1 MDNKTKTLI
10 YKKALERKL
19 EKVKNRLAIIDK
31 YVADEKSKT
40 MTLAEWLKYN
50 KLDINKLFS
59 PIGYNPIQD
68 KAISHDSEN
77 KFIRCAR
84 NINYD
89 RRRGY
94 PVIILEETSG
104 IDGMVFNENTQ
115 KYYPIPDGYRYEQ
128 ELANQKPILY
138 DIEGININD
147 IGNLDIS
154 SSTNKYK
161 AYWLKEA
168 LGSEYDNIEGE
179 YSRFDDCPVKAEN
192 RERRIAERMQRVR
205 LQGNPF

>member
-1 MDNKTKTLI
+1 MENNTKILI

-19 EKVKNRLAIIDK
+19 EKVKNRLSIIDR

-40 MTLAEWLKYN
+40 MNLSEWLKSN
-50 KLDINKLFS
+50 NLDIRKFFS
-59 PIGYNPIQD
+59 PVGYNAIQD
-68 KAISHDSEN
+68 KAISHDAEN
-77 KFIRCAR
+77 KFIKSAR

-89 RRRGY
+89 KRKGH
-94 PVIILEETSG
+94 PVICIEETSG

-138 DIEGININD
+138 DVEGININD

-154 SSTNKYK
+154 SSNNKFK
-161 AYWLKEA
+161 VYWLKEA

-179 YSRFDDCPVKAEN
+179 YSRFDNCPNKQEE

-205 LQGNPF
+205 LNGNPF

>member
-1 MDNKTKTLI
+1 MDSKTKTLI

-19 EKVKNRLAIIDK
+19 EKVKNRLSIIDR

-40 MTLAEWLKYN
+40 MSLAQWMKSKNLNIREF
-50 KLDINKLFS
+50 FS
-59 PIGYNPIQD
+59 PIGYNAIQD
-68 KAISHDSEN
+68 KAISHDAEN
-77 KFIRCAR
+77 KFIKSAR

-89 RRRGY
+89 KIKGH
-94 PVIILEETSG
+94 PIILIEETSG

-115 KYYPIPDGYRYEQ
+115 KYYPLPDGYRYEQ

-179 YSRFDDCPVKAEN
+179 YSRFDGCPIKAEN

>member
-1 MDNKTKTLI
+1 MNNNTKILI

-19 EKVKNRLAIIDK
+19 EKVKNRLSIIDR

-40 MTLAEWLKYN
+40 MTLAEWLKFN
-50 KLDINKLFS
+50 KLDIRELFS
-59 PIGYNPIQD
+59 PIGYNSIQD

-89 RRRGY
+89 KRKGY
-94 PVIILEETSG
+94 PVFIVEEMSG

-115 KYYPIPDGYRYEQ
+115 KYYPLPDGYRYEQ
-128 ELANQKPILY
+128 ELANQKPILN

-179 YSRFDDCPVKAEN
+179 YSRFDDCSNKRKE

-205 LQGNPF
+205 LNGNPF

>member
-1 MDNKTKTLI
+1 MDSKTKTLI

-19 EKVKNRLAIIDK
+19 EKVKNRLSIIDR

-40 MTLAEWLKYN
+40 MSLAQWMKSN
-50 KLDINKLFS
+50 NLDIREFFS
-59 PIGYNPIQD
+59 PIGYNAIQD
-68 KAISHDSEN
+68 KAISHDAEN
-77 KFIRCAR
+77 KFIKCAR

-89 RRRGY
+89 KRKGH
-94 PVIILEETSG
+94 PIILIEETSG

-115 KYYPIPDGYRYEQ
+115 KYYPLPDGYRYEQ

-179 YSRFDDCPVKAEN
+179 YSRFDNSPLKQEK

-205 LQGNPF
+205 LCGNPF

>member
-1 MDNKTKTLI
+1 MENNTKILI

-19 EKVKNRLAIIDK
+19 DKVKNRLAIIDR

-40 MTLAEWLKYN
+40 MNLSEWLKSKN
-50 KLDINKLFS
+50 LDIRQFFS

-68 KAISHDSEN
+68 KAISHDAEN
-77 KFIRCAR
+77 KFIKSAR

-89 RRRGY
+89 KSKGY
-94 PVIILEETSG
+94 PVFVIEETSG
-104 IDGMVFNENTQ
+104 IDGYVFNENTQ
-115 KYYPIPDGYRYEQ
+115 KYYLLPDGYRYEQ
-128 ELANQKPILY
+128 ELANQKPILN
-138 DIEGININD
+138 DIEGINLND

-161 AYWLKEA
+161 VYWLKET

-179 YSRFDDCPVKAEN
+179 YSQFDDCPLMKKE

-205 LQGNPF
+205 LCGNPF

>member
-19 EKVKNRLAIIDK
+19 DKIKNRISIIDK
-31 YVADEKSKT
+31 YVADDKSKN
-40 MTLAEWLKYN
+40 MSLGQWMKSN
-50 KLDINKLFS
+50 NLDIRKFFS
-59 PIGYNPIQD
+59 PIGYNAIQD
-68 KAISHDSEN
+68 KAISHDAEN
-77 KFIRCAR
+77 KFIKSAR
-84 NINYD
+84 NINFNKLK
-89 RRRGY
+89 GY
-94 PVIILEETSG
+94 PVFIIEEMSG
-104 IDGMVFNENTQ
+104 IDGYVFNENTQ

-179 YSRFDDCPVKAEN
+179 YSRFDNCPLKAQE

-205 LQGNPF
+205 LSGNPF

>member
-19 EKVKNRLAIIDK
+19 EKVKNRLSIIDR

-50 KLDINKLFS
+50 KLDIKKLFS
-59 PIGYNPIQD
+59 PIGYNAIQD

-89 RRRGY
+89 KRKGH
-94 PVIILEETSG
+94 PIIILEETSG

-115 KYYPIPDGYRYEQ
+115 KYYPLPDGYRYEQ

-138 DIEGININD
+138 DVEGININD

-179 YSRFDDCPVKAEN
+179 YSRFDDCPTKAEN

>member
-1 MDNKTKTLI
+1 MDSKTKTLI

-19 EKVKNRLAIIDK
+19 EKVKNRLSIIDR

-40 MTLAEWLKYN
+40 MSLAQWMKSN
-50 KLDINKLFS
+50 NLDIREFFS
-59 PIGYNPIQD
+59 PIGYNAIQD
-68 KAISHDSEN
+68 KAISHDAEN
-77 KFIRCAR
+77 KFIKCAR

-89 RRRGY
+89 KRKGH
-94 PVIILEETSG
+94 PVILIEETSG

-115 KYYPIPDGYRYEQ
+115 KYYPLPDGYRYEQ

-138 DIEGININD
+138 DIEGININE
-147 IGNLDIS
+147 IGDLDIS
-154 SSTNKYK
+154 SSSNKYK

-179 YSRFDDCPVKAEN
+179 YSRFDNSPLKQEK
-192 RERRIAERMQRVR
+192 REQRIAERMQRVR
-205 LQGNPF
+205 LCGNPF

>member
-1 MDNKTKTLI
+1 MDSKTKTLI

-19 EKVKNRLAIIDK
+19 EKVKNRLSIIDR

-40 MTLAEWLKYN
+40 MSLAQWMKSN
-50 KLDINKLFS
+50 NLDIREFFS
-59 PIGYNPIQD
+59 PIGYNAIQD
-68 KAISHDSEN
+68 KAISHDAEN
-77 KFIRCAR
+77 KFIKCAR

-89 RRRGY
+89 KRKGH
-94 PVIILEETSG
+94 PVILIEETSG

-115 KYYPIPDGYRYEQ
+115 KYYPLPDGYRYEQ
-128 ELANQKPILY
+128 ELANQKPIIY
-138 DIEGININD
+138 DIEGININE
-147 IGNLDIS
+147 IGDLDIS
-154 SSTNKYK
+154 SSSNKYK

-179 YSRFDDCPVKAEN
+179 YSRFDNSPLKQEK

-205 LQGNPF
+205 LCGNPF

>member
-1 MDNKTKTLI
+1 MDSKTKTLI

-19 EKVKNRLAIIDK
+19 EKVKNRLAIIDR

-40 MTLAEWLKYN
+40 MNLAQWLKSN
-50 KLDINKLFS
+50 KLDIREFFS

-68 KAISHDSEN
+68 KAISHDAEN
-77 KFIRCAR
+77 KFIKCAR

-89 RRRGY
+89 KRKGH
-94 PVIILEETSG
+94 PIISIEETSG

-138 DIEGININD
+138 DIQGININD

-179 YSRFDDCPVKAEN
+179 YSRFDNSPLKVEN

-205 LQGNPF
+205 LSGNPF

>member
-1 MDNKTKTLI
+1 MENNTKILI

-19 EKVKNRLAIIDK
+19 DKVKNRLAIIDR

-40 MTLAEWLKYN
+40 MNLSEWLKTKN
-50 KLDINKLFS
+50 LDIRQFFS

-77 KFIRCAR
+77 KFIKSAK

-89 RRRGY
+89 KTKGY
-94 PVIILEETSG
+94 PVFVIEEMSG
-104 IDGMVFNENTQ
+104 IDGYVFNENTQ
-115 KYYPIPDGYRYEQ
+115 KYYPVPDGYRYEQ

-138 DIEGININD
+138 DVEGININD

-161 AYWLKEA
+161 VYWLKEA

-179 YSRFDDCPVKAEN
+179 YSRFDNCSNKQRE

-205 LQGNPF
+205 LSGNPF

>member
-19 EKVKNRLAIIDK
+19 EKVKNRLAIIDR
-31 YVADEKSKT
+31 YVADDKSKN
-40 MTLAEWLKYN
+40 MTLAEWMKSK
-50 KLDINKLFS
+50 KLDIREFFS

-68 KAISHDSEN
+68 KAISHDVEN
-77 KFIRCAR
+77 KFIKSAR
-84 NINYD
+84 DVNYD
-89 RRRGY
+89 KSKGF
-94 PVIILEETSG
+94 PVFIVEEKSG
-104 IDGMVFNENTQ
+104 VDGMVFNENLQ
-115 KYYPIPDGYRYEQ
+115 RYFPIPDGYRYEQ
-128 ELANQKPILY
+128 ELANQKPVLY
-138 DIEGININD
+138 DVEGININD

-179 YSRFDDCPVKAEN
+179 YSRFDNCPLKAEN
-192 RERRIAERMQRVR
+192 RERRISERMKRVR
-205 LQGNPF
+205 LSGNPF

>member
-1 MDNKTKTLI
+1 MDSKTKTLI

-19 EKVKNRLAIIDK
+19 EKVKNRISLIDR

-40 MTLAEWLKYN
+40 MSLAQWMKSN
-50 KLDINKLFS
+50 NLDIREFFS
-59 PIGYNPIQD
+59 PIGYNAIQD
-68 KAISHDSEN
+68 KAISHDAEN
-77 KFIRCAR
+77 KFIKSAR

-89 RRRGY
+89 KRKGH
-94 PVIILEETSG
+94 PVISIEETSG

-138 DIEGININD
+138 DVEGININD

-179 YSRFDDCPVKAEN
+179 YSRFDDCPLKAEN

-205 LQGNPF
+205 LSGNPF

>member
-1 MDNKTKTLI
+1 MDSKTKTLI

-19 EKVKNRLAIIDK
+19 EKVKNRLAIIDR

-40 MTLAEWLKYN
+40 MSLAQWLKSN
-50 KLDINKLFS
+50 KLDIREFFS
-59 PIGYNPIQD
+59 PIGYNAIQD
-68 KAISHDSEN
+68 KAISHDAEN
-77 KFIRCAR
+77 KFIKSAR

-89 RRRGY
+89 KLKGY
-94 PVIILEETSG
+94 PVISIEEKSG

-128 ELANQKPILY
+128 ELANQKPILN
-138 DIEGININD
+138 DIEGINLND

-179 YSRFDDCPVKAEN
+179 YSRFDNCPLKAEN

-205 LQGNPF
+205 LNGNPF

>member
-1 MDNKTKTLI
+1 MDSKTKTLI

-19 EKVKNRLAIIDK
+19 EKVKNRLSIIDR

-40 MTLAEWLKYN
+40 MSLAQWMKSKNLNIREF
-50 KLDINKLFS
+50 FS
-59 PIGYNPIQD
+59 PIGYNAIQD
-68 KAISHDSEN
+68 KAISHDAEN
-77 KFIRCAR
+77 KFIKSAR

-89 RRRGY
+89 KRKGH
-94 PVIILEETSG
+94 PIILIEETSG

-115 KYYPIPDGYRYEQ
+115 RYHPLPDGYRYEQ

-138 DIEGININD
+138 DVEGININD

-179 YSRFDDCPVKAEN
+179 YSRFDNCPLKAEN
-192 RERRIAERMQRVR
+192 RERRITERMQRVR
-205 LQGNPF
+205 LSGNPF

>member
-1 MDNKTKTLI
+1 MDSKTKTLI

-19 EKVKNRLAIIDK
+19 EKVKNRLAIIDR

-40 MTLAEWLKYN
+40 MSLAQWMKSN
-50 KLDINKLFS
+50 NLDIREFFS
-59 PIGYNPIQD
+59 PIGYNAIQD
-68 KAISHDSEN
+68 KAISHDAEN
-77 KFIRCAR
+77 KFIKSAR

-89 RRRGY
+89 KRKGH
-94 PVIILEETSG
+94 PVISIEETSG

-138 DIEGININD
+138 DVEGININD

-179 YSRFDDCPVKAEN
+179 YSRFDDCPLKAEN

-205 LQGNPF
+205 LSGNPF

>member
-1 MDNKTKTLI
+1 MDSKTKILI

-19 EKVKNRLAIIDK
+19 QKVKNRLDIIDK
-31 YVADEKSKT
+31 YVADEKSKN
-40 MTLAEWLKYN
+40 MTLSQWMKYN
-50 KLDINKLFS
+50 KLNFNKLFS
-59 PIGYNPIQD
+59 PIGYDPIQD

-89 RRRGY
+89 RKKGY
-94 PVIILEETSG
+94 PVIILEEKSG

-128 ELANQKPILY
+128 ELANQKPILNE
-138 DIEGININD
+138 IEGININE
-147 IGNLDIS
+147 IGDLDIS

-179 YSRFDDCPVKAEN
+179 YSRFDDCPLKAEN

>member
-1 MDNKTKTLI
+1 MDSKTKTLI

-19 EKVKNRLAIIDK
+19 EKVKNRISLIDR

-40 MTLAEWLKYN
+40 MSLAQWMKSN
-50 KLDINKLFS
+50 NLDIREFFS
-59 PIGYNPIQD
+59 PIGYNAIQD
-68 KAISHDSEN
+68 KAISHDAEN
-77 KFIRCAR
+77 KFIKSAR

-89 RRRGY
+89 KRKGH
-94 PVIILEETSG
+94 PVISIEETSG

-115 KYYPIPDGYRYEQ
+115 KYYPIPDSYRYEQ

-138 DIEGININD
+138 DVEGININD

-154 SSTNKYK
+154 SSNNKYK

-179 YSRFDDCPVKAEN
+179 YSRFDDCPLKAEN

-205 LQGNPF
+205 LSGNPF

>member
-1 MDNKTKTLI
+1 MDSKTKTLI

-19 EKVKNRLAIIDK
+19 EKVKNRLSIIDR

-40 MTLAEWLKYN
+40 MNLAQWMKSN
-50 KLDINKLFS
+50 NLDIREFFS
-59 PIGYNPIQD
+59 PIGYNAIQD
-68 KAISHDSEN
+68 KAISHDAEN
-77 KFIRCAR
+77 KFIKCAR
-84 NINYD
+84 NVNYD
-89 RRRGY
+89 KRKGH
-94 PVIILEETSG
+94 PIILIEETSG

-115 KYYPIPDGYRYEQ
+115 KYYPLPDGYRYEQ
-128 ELANQKPILY
+128 ELANQKPILN

-147 IGNLDIS
+147 IGDLDIS

-179 YSRFDDCPVKAEN
+179 YSRFDNSPLKQEK

-205 LQGNPF
+205 LCGNPF